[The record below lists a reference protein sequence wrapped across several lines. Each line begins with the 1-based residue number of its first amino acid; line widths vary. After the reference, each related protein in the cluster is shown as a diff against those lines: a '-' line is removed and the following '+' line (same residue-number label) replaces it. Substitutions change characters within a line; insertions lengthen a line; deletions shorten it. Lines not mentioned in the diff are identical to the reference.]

1 MASRRNFLKTAGA
14 ATTVGM
20 VGSAGCLGSFG
31 NDPYVDGSLTFLMSP
46 TEPQD
51 QMKAQYEPIG
61 EQLVDHI
68 DDIEDGDLEL
78 RYSQDYGATLEG
90 LDSGNADI
98 AETGPFAAA
107 LGVRSEKVDIVLQ
120 RKAFGGWEYSSFIVA
135 QEGSDIEEPSDLE
148 GANVAFADPLSAS
161 GSLYPL
167 AMIKEETDLSI
178 PDAPGEKSGAD
189 FDPQWSTHIEASNA
203 AADGTVD
210 AAGVGDFAYFTNEEE
225 LQVVSERTG
234 IPRAP
239 IVVSPELGDG
249 EKEEVITA
257 FTEAPDEMYYG
268 ADGEADT
275 EDDVWFDDVRERGVD
290 TYQPVVD
297 TAENLGYG
305 EEIFGE

>member
-1 MASRRNFLKTAGA
+1 MESRRSFLKAAGVA
-14 ATTVGM
+14 STVGM

-31 NDPYVDGSLTFLMSP
+31 NDPYIDGSLTFLMSP

-51 QMKAQYEPIG
+51 QMKEQYEPIG
-61 EQLVDHI
+61 ERFVDHI
-68 DDIEDGDLEL
+68 DAIDEDDMEM
-78 RYSQDYGATLEG
+78 RYSENYGATLEG
-90 LDSGNADI
+90 LNSGNADV

-107 LGVRSEKVDIVLQ
+107 LGVKSDKVDIVLQ

-135 QEGSDIEEPSDLE
+135 PQGSDIEEPSDLE
-148 GANVAFADPLSAS
+148 GADIAFADALSAS

-167 AMIKEETDLSI
+167 AMIKEETDLSL
-178 PDAPGEKSGAD
+178 PEEPGSASGAD
-189 FDPQWSTHIEASNA
+189 FNPQWTTHIEASNA
-203 AADGTVD
+203 AADEQVD
-210 AAGVGDFAYFTNEEE
+210 AAGVGDFAYFANEDE
-225 LQVVSERTG
+225 LQVVAERSG

-239 IVVSPELGDG
+239 IVVSPELSDD
-249 EKEEVITA
+249 EKDEVISA
-257 FTEAPDEMYYG
+257 FADAPDEMYYG

-275 EDDVWFDDVRERGVD
+275 DDDVWFDDVRERGVD

>member
-1 MASRRNFLKTAGA
+1 MESRRNFLKAAGA
-14 ATTVGM
+14 ATTAGM
-20 VGSAGCLGSFG
+20 VGAAGCLGSFG
-31 NDPYVDGSLTFLMSP
+31 GDPYVDGQMTFLMSP

-61 EQLVDHI
+61 ERFVDHI
-68 DDIEDGDLEL
+68 DPIGEDDLQMS
-78 RYSQDYGATLEG
+78 YSEDYGATLEG
-90 LDSGNADI
+90 LDSGNADV

-107 LGVRSEKVDIVLQ
+107 LGVNSDKVDIVLQ
-120 RKAFGGWEYSSFIVA
+120 RKAYGGWEYSSFIVA
-135 QEGSDIEEPSDLE
+135 PKGSDIEEPSDLE
-148 GANVAFADPLSAS
+148 GADIAFADALSAS

-167 AMIKEETDLSI
+167 SMIKEETDLSL
-178 PDAPGEKSGAD
+178 PEEPGSATGAD
-189 FDPQWSTHIEASNA
+189 FNPQWTTHIEASNA

-210 AAGVGDFAYFTNEEE
+210 AAGVGDFAYFTNEDE
-225 LQVVSERTG
+225 LQVVAERTG

-239 IVVSPELGDG
+239 IVVSPELSDD
-249 EKEEVITA
+249 EKENIVTA

-275 EDDVWFDDVRERGVD
+275 DDDVWFDDVRERGVD

-305 EEIFGE
+305 EEIFG

>member
-1 MASRRNFLKTAGA
+1 MERRTFLKTTGA

-20 VGSAGCLGSFG
+20 AGSAGCIGSFG

-68 DDIEDGDLEL
+68 DEIDSEDLEM

-90 LDSGNADI
+90 LNSGNADI

-107 LGVRSEKVDIVLQ
+107 LGVQSDKVEIILQ

-135 QEGSDIEEPSDLE
+135 PEGSDIEEPSDLE
-148 GANVAFADPLSAS
+148 GAEIAFADALSAS

-167 AMIKEETDLSI
+167 AIIKEETDLSL
-178 PDAPGEKSGAD
+178 PDEPGSATGAD
-189 FDPQWSTHIEASNA
+189 FNPQWTTHIEASNA
-203 AADGTVD
+203 AAEERVD
-210 AAGVGDFAYFTNEEE
+210 AAGVGDFAYFANEEK
-225 LQVVSERTG
+225 LQVVAKREG

-239 IVVSPELGDG
+239 IVVSPELSDE

-268 ADGEADT
+268 EDGEEGTD
-275 EDDVWFDDVRERGVD
+275 DDVWFDGVRERGVD
-290 TYQPVVD
+290 TYDTVVE